1 MNFLTN
7 YATMTADELNREMVS
22 FVLNYGVEFNEY
34 MPMTR
39 ENINWMVAVYA
50 VEQSLVESAED
61 LTNLLAAMN
70 KHYDGPISVHEGW
83 GGCEAD
89 SNQELITEK
98 IRFDMRENSICLNIP
113 AITAAIELGWVEQ
126 SELDEDLDDMA
137 YDITVGSTEEDGDC
151 LKLDYSETA
160 GAVAIHAY
168 GQGDKRH
175 LYVERAEIEM
185 TRADFDKLQL
195 RLHNIGYGQGQCAYV
210 RMWVKQIGKEFVP
223 N

>member
-7 YATMTADELNREMVS
+7 HATMTADELNREMVS
-22 FVLNYGVEFNEY
+22 FVLNYGVEFNEH

-50 VEQSLVESAED
+50 VEQSLVETAED

-70 KHYDGPISVHEGW
+70 KHYEGPISIHEGW

-89 SNQELITEK
+89 SNEELITEK
-98 IRFDMRENSICLNIP
+98 IRFDMRENSISLNIT
-113 AITAAIELGWVEQ
+113 AITAAIALGWIKQ
-126 SELDEDLDDMA
+126 SELDDVLDDMA
-137 YDITVGSTEEDGDC
+137 YGITVGSTEESGDC
-151 LKLDYSETA
+151 LVLDYSETA

-185 TRADFDKLQL
+185 TRANFDKLQL
-195 RLHNIGYGQGQCAYV
+195 RLHNIGDGQGQCAYV
-210 RMWVKQIGKEFVP
+210 RVWVKQIGKEFVP

>member
-7 YATMTADELNREMVS
+7 HADMTAEELNRDMVS
-22 FVLNYGVEFNEY
+22 FLAGHNHTFDEH

-39 ENINWMVAVYA
+39 ENINWMTAVYA
-50 VEQSLVESAED
+50 VESSLVETAED

-70 KHYDGPISVHEGW
+70 KHYEGPISIHEGW
-83 GGCEAD
+83 GGTEAD

-98 IRFDMRENSICLNIP
+98 LRFDMTENSICLNIL
-113 AITAAIELGWVEQ
+113 ATTAAIELGWVEQ
-126 SELDEDLDDMA
+126 SELDEVLDNMA
-137 YDITVGSTEEDGDC
+137 YAMTVGSTEEDGDC
-151 LKLDYSETA
+151 LVLDYSETA

-175 LYVERAEIEM
+175 RYVERAEIEM

-195 RLHNIGYGQGQCAYV
+195 RLHNIGDGQGQCAYV
-210 RMWVKQIGKEFVP
+210 RMWVKRNNKEFAP

>member
-7 YATMTADELNREMVS
+7 HATMTTEELNREMVS
-22 FVLNYGVEFNEY
+22 FVMGHGAEFNEH

-50 VEQSLVESAED
+50 VEQSLVETAED

-70 KHYDGPISVHEGW
+70 KHYEGPISVHEGW

-126 SELDEDLDDMA
+126 SELDEVLDEMA
-137 YDITVGSTEEDGDC
+137 YDIIVGSTDEDGDC
-151 LKLDYSETA
+151 LNLSYSETA

-168 GQGDKRH
+168 GKGDKSY
-175 LYVERAEIEM
+175 LFVERVEIEM
-185 TRADFDKLQL
+185 SGADFSKLML
-195 RLHNIGYGQGQCAYV
+195 RLHHINDGLGQCAYV
-210 RMWVKQIGKEFVP
+210 RMWVKQNGGVFVP